1 MVKVFLRIV
10 RFWWAVGFAST
21 ESFWSNLIAVIALL
35 LIPEY
40 VWKVARY
47 TSAAPVFFA
56 ECDDYVDGG
65 VKANNPTTFGLAE
78 IQEYLSNKYG

>member
-1 MVKVFLRIV
+1 MV
-10 RFWWAVGFAST
+10 ST
-21 ESFWSNLIAVIALL
+21 KFVQQLSFDYILAEL
-35 LIPEY
+35 

-56 ECDDYVDGG
+56 ECDNYVDGG

-78 IQEYLSNKYG
+78 IQDFLAKKYGSVAMILLNMYN

>member
-1 MVKVFLRIV
+1 MVNNNSFNASQIRAKGWSLI
-10 RFWWAVGFAST
+10 RFNVSLVTINLVYPT
-21 ESFWSNLIAVIALL
+21 EL
-35 LIPEY
+35 

-56 ECDDYVDGG
+56 ECDNYVDGG

-78 IQEYLSNKYG
+78 IQDFLSKKYG